1 MRKLAVLLLAI
12 VVLAGCKDPYGACE
26 KAALN
31 IGNGVAAGMKTT
43 DDLRAAG
50 KISVQEETN
59 ILGFLK
65 FANDANGAF
74 GNCAQQVH
82 ASGARTGYTACA
94 SVFQVALSNP
104 AELAL
109 IHVSNPNTQQDV
121 MVIVNGINTGVSTL
135 LAALGG
141 Q

>member
-1 MRKLAVLLLAI
+1 MKKLAVLLLA
-12 VVLAGCKDPYGACE
+12 VTLMGCKDPYGASE

-31 IGNGVAAGMKTT
+31 IGNAIAAGMKTA
-43 DDLRAAG
+43 DDLRVNG
-50 KISVQEETN
+50 KISVQEETS

-82 ASGARTGYTACA
+82 ASGAKTGYTACA

-109 IHVSNPNTQQDV
+109 IHVNNPQSQQEV
-121 MVIVNGINTGVSTL
+121 TLIVNGINTGIATL